1 MLRMFPFVKD
11 DFGVTLKVTFTFVSP
26 TLLLRGSYEIEA
38 AVIGSGITP
47 VNLMLEAV
55 AFNTLAEVKA

>member
-1 MLRMFPFVKD
+1 MFPFVNY

-26 TLLLRGSYEIEA
+26 TLLLRGSYVIEA
-38 AVIGSGITP
+38 AYKGSGTTP

-55 AFNTLAEVKA
+55 AFTTLAELNACS